1 MEKLTI
7 NQENHIKLEE
17 YFGEE
22 VLKRLPF
29 QTISFYE
36 SSNSW
41 EGQVEFNLN
50 LKSGELTYNT
60 VENIKHSIEI
70 SDEMIDLFYKV
81 DILVSDCLRRD
92 PHPTHAHLAL
102 TLEWINRVRP
112 AQSVITNMHLDM
124 DYDTLSAELPK
135 GVRPA
140 FDGMVLT
147 FENVA

>member
-41 EGQVEFNLN
+41 EGQIEYNLN
-50 LKSGELTYNT
+50 LKTGELTYNT
-60 VENIKHSIEI
+60 IENVQHQIEI
-70 SDEMIDLFYKV
+70 SLEMMQRIESEIIFM
-81 DILVSDCLRRD
+81 
-92 PHPTHAHLAL
+92 
-102 TLEWINRVRP
+102 LEN
-112 AQSVITNMHLDM
+112 L
-124 DYDTLSAELPK
+124 
-135 GVRPA
+135 
-140 FDGMVLT
+140 
-147 FENVA
+147 